1 MTEWKETEVC
11 RILGLNRV
19 ELRALRDQAAEGL
32 HWRRM
37 PRNGNPNMWPV
48 MWTEAGIGFLKEKA
62 KIEDEV
68 VEELKGQEAKPSET
82 YGIVKGKF
90 RNPRIIL
97 CDLHSGKDVHPVNV
111 LVRDS
116 KNFVVGMKVPLRSD
130 GQRWVA
136 AKHPRFGGRW

>member
-11 RILGLNRV
+11 RILGLNRA
-19 ELRALRDQAAEGL
+19 ELRALREQAAEGL

-37 PRNGNPNMWPV
+37 PRNGNKDMWPV

-62 KIEDEV
+62 KVEDEV

-82 YGIVKGKF
+82 YGIVKGK
-90 RNPRIIL
+90 
-97 CDLHSGKDVHPVNV
+97 VNV